1 MPSTTR
7 RLVLWIS
14 APVVAF
20 AVVGGFLT
28 QVLAREDTYQRLKI
42 FDDVVGLISSNY
54 VEPADLDKVMGGAM
68 RGLADSLDGDSAYL
82 TPDQA
87 KAAASSAPLPE
98 GDVGLALTRQYY
110 LRVIAAREGS
120 PAARAGLR
128 TGDHVRAIGGQAT
141 RQMSV
146 FEGVRALRGAPG
158 SRVSLT
164 VIRGNTNEPHI
175 VELTREVLTPSS
187 VTRRMAAPGVGY
199 VRVAAIGPNTVAETR
214 TAVADLIKSG
224 ATSLIVDVR
233 QTSSGTIDHGLA
245 LARIFVSTGTLAMR
259 ERKGSEPEAITA
271 SAGDG
276 AVTLPLT
283 LLVDTGTSGAS
294 EVLASAV
301 LGNKRGELVGEHT
314 IGRAAEQTLVKL
326 PDGAALWLTTTRF
339 LTPSGDPLHE
349 TGLEPTVTVEMPF
362 VEFGQVPPSGDPILE
377 RALERLAQRTAA

>member
-68 RGLADSLDGDSAYL
+68 RGLADSLDGDSAY
-82 TPDQA
+82 
-87 KAAASSAPLPE
+87 
-98 GDVGLALTRQYY
+98 RQYY

-377 RALERLAQRTAA
+377 RALERLALRTAA